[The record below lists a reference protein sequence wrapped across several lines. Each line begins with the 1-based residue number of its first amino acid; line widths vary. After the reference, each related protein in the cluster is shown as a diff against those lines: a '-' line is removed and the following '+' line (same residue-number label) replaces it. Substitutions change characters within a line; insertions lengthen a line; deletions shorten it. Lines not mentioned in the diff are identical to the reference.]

1 MLASKWVAEGID
13 ILLAAFTVYL
23 FFFYFRIFF
32 KKRGSRLY
40 VLSGVIVILFWQ
52 LMVSDIVRTSSVVF
66 NIGVTV
72 GVTLLAVISI
82 FEGKFWK
89 KCFFTLVFDTIW
101 MLLETLLND
110 FLMISCERLA
120 FSQNFGSL
128 ASKLLFL
135 MVIIALKKVLTNE
148 EVMELPASRSI
159 LLIFIPIGSIYI
171 MNAVFILA
179 SRTGWKKGE
188 TYSLVSAV
196 ILLLINVLVFY
207 IYIKLAEDQQV
218 RRRNMVYEQQLELC
232 ERHQEETELS
242 MLRMRDVRHGMKNHL
257 LSILAYAEQGECE
270 KIIEFVDD
278 VIEGGDLRALQIVGT
293 GNIVVDSLVGYW
305 KRTAEQA
312 GIEFQAELSIPM
324 EMTFLQQPTKVQQT
338 Q

>member
-32 KKRGSRLY
+32 KKRGNRLY

-135 MVIIALKKVLTNE
+135 IVIIALKKVLTNE

-188 TYSLVSAV
+188 TYSLVSVV

-242 MLRMRDVRHGMKNHL
+242 MLRMRDVRHGMKNHF

-278 VIEGGDLRALQIVGT
+278 VIEDGDLRC
-293 GNIVVDSLVGYW
+293 
-305 KRTAEQA
+305 
-312 GIEFQAELSIPM
+312 FLSSAFP
-324 EMTFLQQPTKVQQT
+324 
-338 Q
+338 

>member
-1 MLASKWVAEGID
+1 MSADKWSAEGID

-23 FFFYFRIFF
+23 FFFYFGIFF
-32 KKRGSRLY
+32 KKRGNRLY
-40 VLSGVIVILFWQ
+40 VLSGVIVILLWQ
-52 LMVSDIVRTSSVVF
+52 LMVSDVVRTSSVVF

-72 GVTLLAVISI
+72 GITLLAVISI

-89 KCFFTLVFDTIW
+89 KCFFTLIFDTIW
-101 MLLETLLND
+101 ML
-110 FLMISCERLA
+110 
-120 FSQNFGSL
+120 
-128 ASKLLFL
+128 
-135 MVIIALKKVLTNE
+135 NE

-188 TYSLVSAV
+188 TYSLVSVV

-242 MLRMRDVRHGMKNHL
+242 MLRMRDVRHGMKNHF

-278 VIEGGDLRALQIVGT
+278 VIEDGDLRALQIVGT

-324 EMTFLQQPTKVQQT
+324 EMPFKGADLSLILGNLLENAEEAAEKSKGKKIYISG
-338 Q
+338 